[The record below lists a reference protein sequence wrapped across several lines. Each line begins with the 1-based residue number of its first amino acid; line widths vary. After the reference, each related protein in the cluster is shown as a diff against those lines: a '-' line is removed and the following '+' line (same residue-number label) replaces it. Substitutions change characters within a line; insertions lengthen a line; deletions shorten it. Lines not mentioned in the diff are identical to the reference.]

1 MTDLQ
6 SVPDLLVMGD
16 DFDAGNPGDLLV
28 TLRAVYAEILRRKNS
43 HRPLWVELT
52 DLDQCEALGCD
63 PGPAGQEARR
73 LARWIHL
80 EGYMVGVGVVADYG
94 PNELPDDDT
103 DNTQG
108 ATPSAKTTVAP
119 CCPAPSSGNEVLT
132 S

>member
-6 SVPDLLVMGD
+6 SVPDLVVSD
-16 DFDAGNPGDLLV
+16 DFDASNPADLAALAELTGQPTGTGDCTPGDLLV

-52 DLDQCEALGCD
+52 NLNQYEALGRD
-63 PGPAGQEARR
+63 PGPAGQEARW

-94 PNELPDDDT
+94 PNELPDDDQDT
-103 DNTQG
+103 DQDV
-108 ATPSAKTTVAP
+108 TP
-119 CCPAPSSGNEVLT
+119 
-132 S
+132 